1 MVEQT
6 CYFCENYYSE
16 DFLCEVFDAAYINY
30 RESDNSA
37 CEKFIPNADWLEYE
51 RLLEIEKLYGEE
63 YEEYKKEEA
72 KSPEQ
77 KQKEAK
83 ELHDLFYGKPTLPSF
98 RKNRTIRI
106 NGVKYKIKDLSKL
119 KSL

>member
-1 MVEQT
+1 M
-6 CYFCENYYSE
+6 
-16 DFLCEVFDAAYINY
+16 EVYNTNPSSKHCVHPDPYAQ
-30 RESDNSA
+30 
-37 CEKFIPNADWLEYE
+37 FIPNDEWKEIE

>member
-1 MVEQT
+1 MKKT
-6 CYFCENYYSE
+6 CYFCNKLNPYECKKHKDVKYLPNQYFYNVDNCE
-16 DFLCEVFDAAYINY
+16 DFKPTD
-30 RESDNSA
+30 
-37 CEKFIPNADWLEYE
+37 DWNEYE
-51 RLLEIEKLYGEE
+51 RLLEIEKIFGEE
-63 YEEYKKEEA
+63 YEEYKKQEA